1 MKLRIFPSICLGV
14 AALAMACSDTKL
26 EDFGIESGTPVTV
39 ETGAVADGI
48 TKTGE
53 TVTIRVGVTLSAP
66 ASKAF
71 QVELQ
76 LNPDTVE
83 QLAAT
88 GQLDGAFPFPS
99 IGTTLPN
106 VVNFTYGAS
115 ESTFPVTFSIT
126 ELEKFYGEKIAI
138 AVDLVNPGKGNQL
151 TSETTTLIVMNTT
164 DLLAMEDIHYVSIA
178 NGGGGE
184 LEVRNR
190 RNYTI
195 SSDGVNIPLGI
206 SLVGQ
211 PGRFFDVKSKA
222 SADTIQK
229 LIADGTL
236 PPNTVALTSEQFEL
250 DSSLRVSSNTSRGEM
265 GMIVP
270 MSVINENVDKVL
282 AIQVEIT
289 ETTRHLI
296 DPEKSYVIVVIY
308 PEFVIETDVTEL
320 GTLSVSRDNNGGPDN
335 NEGSPKLVDNNINSK
350 FLQSNFS
357 GDLWVQLVFDEPQLV
372 GAYTMTSAN
381 DAQTRDPKTWD
392 LQGSM
397 DGENWVT
404 LDRRQDEE
412 FVGRFQTKR
421 YDFETNVAYTHYR
434 LNITENW
441 GSSLYQQAEL
451 RLIRVP

>member
-1 MKLRIFPSICLGV
+1 MKLHIFPSICLGF
-14 AALAMACSDTKL
+14 AALATACSDTSL
-26 EDFGIESGTPVTV
+26 EEFGIGSGNPVTV
-39 ETGAVADGI
+39 ETGAVADGVA
-48 TKTGE
+48 KTGE
-53 TVTIRVGVTLSAP
+53 TVTIHVGVKLSAP

-83 QLAAT
+83 QLGAA
-88 GQLDGAFPFPS
+88 GQLGGALPFPS

-106 VVNFTYGAS
+106 VVNFAYGAL
-115 ESTFPVTFSIT
+115 ESTFPVNFSIT

-138 AVDLVNPGKGNQL
+138 AVDLINPGKGNQL
-151 TSETTTLIVMNTT
+151 TSNPTTLIVMNTT
-164 DLLAMEDIHYVSIA
+164 DLLALEDIHYVSIA
-178 NGGGGE
+178 NGGGGV

-211 PGRFFDVKSKA
+211 PGRFFDVKSTA
-222 SADTIQK
+222 SADTIQQ
-229 LIADGTL
+229 LVDDGVL
-236 PPNTVALTSEQFEL
+236 PANTVALTASQFEL
-250 DSSLRVSSNTSRGEM
+250 DSSLRVSSNTSRGDM

-270 MSVINENVDKVL
+270 MSVINENVDNVL
-282 AIQVEIT
+282 AIQVAIT

-296 DPEKSYVIVVIY
+296 DPEKNYVIVVIY
-308 PEFVIETDVTEL
+308 PEFVIETDVTQL
-320 GTLSVSRDNNGGPDN
+320 GVFSVSRDNNGGPGHA
-335 NEGSPKLVDNNINSK
+335 EGSPKLVDNNINTK

-357 GDLWVQLVFDEPQLV
+357 GDLWAQVVFDEPQLV

-381 DAQTRDPKTWD
+381 DAKERDPKSWD

-421 YDFETNVAYTHYR
+421 YDFDTNVAYTHYR

-441 GSSLYQQAEL
+441 GSSLYQQAEW